1 MINILHVSDKLSAAN
16 ATMHGVSRL
25 LSWWIPRFDPNNFR
39 VKLCSLRHWDAAA
52 DHLQK
57 CGIDISCLDRAKFD
71 PLTLFDLIDIIRR
84 QEIDILHLHGYGAT
98 TFGRLAGFFT
108 STPCIV
114 HEHMYDATIPFYQK
128 WMDAFLSRCDYQAIA
143 VSDSVKDFMVRLRH
157 IPEERVQVIRNGVPF
172 EMFDRFGVRQPQETL
187 RQRLNIPSEH
197 KIVSIVGRLDP
208 IKGHIYFLQAAQ
220 LILRQFNKVTFLV
233 VGDGELMDELRRECR
248 ELNISPHVIFTGHCD
263 DVPALLSESDI
274 KVISSLS
281 EGIPMTLFEAMA
293 AGCPVVSTEV
303 GGLGEVI
310 KEGKTGFL
318 VPPQQPSA
326 MAEKILLLLRDED
339 LLRKIGRLA
348 KEASTGYDICHT
360 VHLIEENY
368 KMSMARHHHLAAHP
382 S

>member
-25 LSWWIPRFDPNNFR
+25 LSWWIPRFDPNNFQ
-39 VKLCSLRHWDAAA
+39 VKLCSLRQWDAAA
-52 DHLQK
+52 DYLQK
-57 CGIDISCLDRAKFD
+57 SGIDISCLDRAKFD
-71 PLTLFDLIDIIRR
+71 PMTLFDLIGIIRR

-98 TFGRLAGFFT
+98 TFGRLAGIFT

-114 HEHMYDATIPFYQK
+114 HEHMYDAKIPFYQR

-143 VSDSVKDFMVRLRH
+143 VSDSVKNFMVRLRH

-172 EMFDRFGVRQPQETL
+172 EMFDRSGDRRTQETF
-187 RQRLNIPSEH
+187 RARLNIPSDH
-197 KIVSIVGRLDP
+197 KIIAIVGRLDP
-208 IKGHIYFLQAAQ
+208 IKGHTYFLQAAQ
-220 LILRQFNKVTFLV
+220 LVLRQFDKVTFLV
-233 VGDGELMDELRRECR
+233 VGDGELMSELRRESQ
-248 ELNISPHVIFTGHCD
+248 ELNIASHVIFTGHCD

-293 AGCPVVSTEV
+293 AGCPVVSTDV
-303 GGLGEVI
+303 GGLAEVI

-318 VPPQQPSA
+318 VPPQQPSP

-339 LLRKIGRLA
+339 LSGRMSRMA
-348 KEASTGYDICHT
+348 KEASKGYDICHT
-360 VHLIEENY
+360 VHLIEESY
-368 KMSMARHHHLAAHP
+368 KLSMARHHHLATHP